1 MLAQSKKSDT
11 SKYLLTDFALQL
23 EITDAIDEMYNFN
36 FHKAEVEFNWIRYNY
51 IEHPLSYF
59 LYGIST
65 WWQMMPNLIRQ
76 ELGDEFVAYMDTA
89 IVKSEKLLKAN
100 DDNIEAIFFLAGAY
114 GFKGRFYSER
124 KIGLRQLTLVA

>member
-1 MLAQSKKSDT
+1 
-11 SKYLLTDFALQL
+11 
-23 EITDAIDEMYNFN
+23 MYNFN
-36 FHKAEVEFNWIRYNY
+36 FHKAEVEFNWIRYNH

-65 WWQMMPNLIRQ
+65 WWQMMPNLDKTS

-100 DDNIEAIFFLAGAY
+100 DDNIEAIFFLAGPMDL
-114 GFKGRFYSER
+114 KGDFIQKE